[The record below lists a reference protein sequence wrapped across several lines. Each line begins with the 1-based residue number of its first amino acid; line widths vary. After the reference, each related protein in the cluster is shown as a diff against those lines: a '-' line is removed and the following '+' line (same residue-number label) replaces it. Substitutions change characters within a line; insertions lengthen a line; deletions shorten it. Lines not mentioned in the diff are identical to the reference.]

1 MRGKKL
7 DPRTEE
13 SLRIVSAAK
22 NKDVNAVQ
30 GRAWSLPE
38 ERRTEEKKKFP
49 QCAGWLQESQ
59 SAISSVV
66 LLSVA
71 FVPSLPLCSCLW
83 SCLSALRVA
92 MGLNVWASPWIAA
105 PEFCCDAMARARSVA
120 HAHHERNKIAN
131 LSYFPKVY
139 LLFVCEEDK
148 YNCFNL
154 RSHKGNWIFFVI
166 ESNSDMKAFQCIW
179 SPFKLRILKGTCP
192 RLLYYRFYALFKSLA
207 AY

>member
-1 MRGKKL
+1 MLFSGEL
-7 DPRTEE
+7 DLLLK
-13 SLRIVSAAK
+13 SG
-22 NKDVNAVQ
+22 
-30 GRAWSLPE
+30 GR
-38 ERRTEEKKKFP
+38 RRRRNFP

-71 FVPSLPLCSCLW
+71 FVPSLPSCSCLW
-83 SCLSALRVA
+83 SCLSALRVV

-120 HAHHERNKIAN
+120 HAHHEGNKITN

-154 RSHKGNWIFFVI
+154 RSHKRNWIFCNREQLRH
-166 ESNSDMKAFQCIW
+166 ESFSVHLVSI
-179 SPFKLRILKGTCP
+179 
-192 RLLYYRFYALFKSLA
+192 
-207 AY
+207 